1 MNSLNGVA
9 RLPSDTP
16 ITVVSTR
23 TTDHLPRDG
32 RRASAIPGGP
42 ATYIPIVLD
51 DLHQPWTLLT
61 GERTDVTVVHDATGE
76 DYIIPALPRITLP
89 THAPSR
95 IVVVSPIMQEVDA
108 EQIASWD
115 AHLFVDVQG
124 FVRVANRRFQDVDK
138 LFDLHRLIER
148 STVIKAGREEV
159 ARLTP
164 GSQQA
169 LLGTPLLL
177 TGGAAGATLIIDGL
191 EHRIPAG
198 HMEIDHAIGAGD
210 MMLACF
216 AVQVLR
222 GASPVEAAHVASA
235 YVNQVLKSRV
245 NATG

>member
-1 MNSLNGVA
+1 VNSLNGVG
-9 RLPSDTP
+9 RLPSDTS
-16 ITVVSTR
+16 ITIVSTR
-23 TTDHLPRDG
+23 TTDHLPSDG

-42 ATYIPIVLD
+42 ATYIPAVLD
-51 DLHQPWTLLT
+51 DLHQPWMLLT
-61 GERTDVTVVHDATGE
+61 GERTDVTVVHDAAGE
-76 DYIIPALPRITLP
+76 DYIIPALPHITLP
-89 THAPSR
+89 LHAPSR
-95 IVVVSPIMQEVDA
+95 VVIVSPIMQEVDA
-108 EQIASWD
+108 ERLAEWD

-124 FVRVANRRFQDVDK
+124 FVRVPNTRFQDVDK

-169 LLGTPLLL
+169 LHGTPLLL
-177 TGGAAGATLIIDGL
+177 TGGAAGATLIIDGD

-198 HMEIDHAIGAGD
+198 RMDIEHAIGAGD
-210 MMLACF
+210 MLLACF

-222 GASPVEAAHVASA
+222 GASPIEAAHVASA
-235 YVNQVLKSRV
+235 YVKQVLKSRM